1 MNKCKQCH
9 GTLDSAIQEI
19 RTAETTESVETPNQE
34 INEIRDTICDGCLN
48 LFLGGEH
55 EDINF

>member
-9 GTLDSAIQEI
+9 GTLDKIEEV
-19 RTAETTESVETPNQE
+19 TKDTESTEVPNQE

-55 EDINF
+55 EDIYF